1 MSVLEL
7 TIVLLAAA
15 VAVMRTAPVGVA
27 VGMLSD
33 VAASPL
39 LFVATCTGLTLPAV
53 VVNVT
58 VRLLALLPSR
68 PAWTFSALLNVPLS
82 KTFAWALVMKLK
94 LTMPDGGGGAGVV
107 GAVDFSV
114 PPPQPAKAAVKA
126 SRDAMCDVVCM
137 VVMRRKVDS
146 RGVAFMLLL

>member
-1 MSVLEL
+1 MSME
-7 TIVLLAAA
+7 ANGAA
-15 VAVMRTAPVGVA
+15 VAVTRMGPVGVA
-27 VGMLSD
+27 AGMLSD

>member
-1 MSVLEL
+1 
-7 TIVLLAAA
+7 
-15 VAVMRTAPVGVA
+15 
-27 VGMLSD
+27 
-33 VAASPL
+33 
-39 LFVATCTGLTLPAV
+39 
-53 VVNVT
+53 
-58 VRLLALLPSR
+58 
-68 PAWTFSALLNVPLS
+68 
-82 KTFAWALVMKLK
+82 MKLK

>member
-1 MSVLEL
+1 
-7 TIVLLAAA
+7 
-15 VAVMRTAPVGVA
+15 
-27 VGMLSD
+27 
-33 VAASPL
+33 
-39 LFVATCTGLTLPAV
+39 V